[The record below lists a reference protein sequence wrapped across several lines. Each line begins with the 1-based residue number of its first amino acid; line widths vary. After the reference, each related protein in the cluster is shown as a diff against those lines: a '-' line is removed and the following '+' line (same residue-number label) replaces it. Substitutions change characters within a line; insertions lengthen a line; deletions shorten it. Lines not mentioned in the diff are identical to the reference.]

1 MFRIM
6 LMLAAGVLM
15 AKPPK
20 PKPPKTDRCLSCDLG
35 VHHPGRKVKGC
46 NCSDCG
52 SGTAQG

>member
-1 MFRIM
+1 MIRVMF
-6 LMLAAGVLM
+6 MLAAAAMM
-15 AKPPK
+15 APK

-52 SGTAQG
+52 SGTKQG